1 MVPEKREVQKL
12 IQVQMAKSRLG
23 KRHVNGA
30 VMAANANARTF
41 FSLLL
46 IYAVSNVYFQTK
58 TSETFIW
65 YEQRLFGTNNSP
77 AALRIAI
84 RERNLEYFAV
94 VLYRCGKSKLQLT
107 STGYHKLPVAAIRW
121 GKRGNTTLAVPGHDS
136 PFEITIFHDIALYPG
151 PATSVENRVQP
162 GHQVMTEHRS

>member
-30 VMAANANARTF
+30 VMAANASARTF

-58 TSETFIW
+58 TSETFI
-65 YEQRLFGTNNSP
+65 
-77 AALRIAI
+77 
-84 RERNLEYFAV
+84 
-94 VLYRCGKSKLQLT
+94 
-107 STGYHKLPVAAIRW
+107 
-121 GKRGNTTLAVPGHDS
+121 
-136 PFEITIFHDIALYPG
+136 
-151 PATSVENRVQP
+151 
-162 GHQVMTEHRS
+162 